1 MKDKALTPLQIERK
15 ARVLQCTREMLA
27 EQGYEGLQ
35 MRLLAERAGVALMTL
50 YNRFGNK
57 DDLVLLSLQELLG
70 ELAARAAASGKE
82 GIAFVVHNTEII
94 ADQILETPRYAK
106 AMALMLFNG
115 QIGSPI
121 VETLLVNNVRQNHE
135 RIHQMIDAG
144 EITTEFDPQLLARNL
159 SVCTWSTILLWMKE
173 VIADSEFRREYVR
186 APLLVLAP
194 ALYGDLFH

>member
-1 MKDKALTPLQIERK
+1 MRLASPLFRFICGIATITPTPHRSGHSVPALMKDKALTPLQIERK

-144 EITTEFDPQLLARNL
+144 EITTVINQPDAGIVREFIRSD
-159 SVCTWSTILLWMKE
+159 
-173 VIADSEFRREYVR
+173 
-186 APLLVLAP
+186 
-194 ALYGDLFH
+194 